1 MIHTMAEVSF
11 RDPAGFVYVD
21 RGDLRRQVN
30 QVHREHYDRLMGS
43 GLYHELVAEG
53 LLIPHEELEDEGREP
68 SLAYKVLR
76 PETVGWISYPYEWS
90 FSQLR
95 DAALATLEI
104 QRRAIGRGMTLKDA
118 SAYNI
123 QFHRGRPVFI
133 DTLSFEVRREG
144 EPWLG
149 YRQFCEHF
157 LAPLALMAKVDH
169 RLNQLSRTNI
179 DGIPLDLAARLLPAR
194 TWFNAGLTIHLR
206 LHSRLQRSYESA
218 TATATRG
225 TMRIGESGLL
235 GLVDSLSAT
244 IRRLRWRP
252 GRRGWASYESDLPY
266 TVEGYDLKA
275 RIVRDLIDRVR
286 PSIAWDLG
294 ANTGFFSRIVAES
307 GASTIAFDVDP
318 ACVER
323 AYLDAKARGESRI
336 LPLVLDL
343 FNPSPATGWMNR
355 ERAPIFDR
363 GAPDLVMAL
372 ALIHHLAFTGNQPME
387 NLAAF
392 FQGLAPWL
400 LIEFVPEDDPQVSRL
415 AAHRG
420 GIHHEYSREAFE
432 RCFGKLFQM
441 IAIEPLTDQGR
452 TLYLLRRW
460 ED

>member
-1 MIHTMAEVSF
+1 MIQTMAAVSF

-53 LLIPHEELEDEGREP
+53 LLIPHEEVEDEGRQP

-95 DAALATLEI
+95 DAALVTLEI
-104 QRRAIGRGMTLKDA
+104 QRRAIGRGMTLKDG

-133 DTLSFEVRREG
+133 DTLSFEIRREG

-194 TWFNAGLTIHLR
+194 TWLNPGLAIHLR
-206 LHSRLQRSYESA
+206 LHARLQRSYESA
-218 TATATRG
+218 SATRG
-225 TMRIGESGLL
+225 TMRIGERGLL

-266 TVEGYDLKA
+266 TAAGYELKA

-286 PSIAWDLG
+286 PSTAWDLG

-307 GASTIAFDVDP
+307 GASTVAFDVDP

-441 IAIEPLTDQGR
+441 IAIEPLTEQGR